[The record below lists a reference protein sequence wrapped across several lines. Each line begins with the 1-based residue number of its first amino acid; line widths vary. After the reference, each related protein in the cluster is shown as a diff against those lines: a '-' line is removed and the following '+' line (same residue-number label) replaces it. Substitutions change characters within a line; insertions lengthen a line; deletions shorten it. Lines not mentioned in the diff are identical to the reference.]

1 MNQEPL
7 PDWLAPRQPI
17 PNSDEIDI
25 DPDHPDDHLTLV
37 PRHTKEELAIIEE
50 GKRARKEL
58 TLMRFEHSL
67 DTVLSHIARGNP
79 LTAALEDYPFQF
91 EYSKYLAWLLKDE
104 DRKRRYYEAQE
115 IGAEVVAQ
123 QMLTIADAED
133 SVEDVARSTL
143 RINTR
148 KWLLGVWNRKRF
160 GEVKQIDQTVTIDLT
175 SAMAEAQARVDAAR
189 TVDVQGRI
197 VR

>member
-1 MNQEPL
+1 MTSTSTNIEQL
-7 PDWLAPRQPI
+7 PDWLTPRQP
-17 PNSDEIDI
+17 DEIDI
-25 DPDHPDDHLTLV
+25 DPDNPDAYRI
-37 PRHTKEELAIIEE
+37 PGHTEEELAIIEE
-50 GKRARKEL
+50 GKRAKKEL

-67 DTVLSHIARGNP
+67 DTVLAHIARGNP
-79 LTAALEDYPFQF
+79 LTAALEDYPFEF
-91 EYSKYLAWLLKDE
+91 EYAKYLAWLLRDE

-123 QMLTIADAED
+123 QMLAIADAED

-148 KWLLGVWNRKRF
+148 KWLLGVWNRRRF
-160 GEVKQIDQTVTIDLT
+160 GEVKQIEQNVTIDLS
-175 SAMAEAQARVDAAR
+175 SAMAEAQARVEAAR
-189 TVDVQGRI
+189 TIDVQGR